1 MKRLLFIMSVAL
13 FVTAAKAQEK
23 PRRALFTEF
32 AGASGLVGVSF
43 DFATLSRATIGVI
56 VWAYRIIWVWEHL
69 PRTNQVFFTQVL
81 PYLWP
86 AIILLDEAIIV

>member
-1 MKRLLFIMSVAL
+1 MKRLLFIVFAAL
-13 FVTAAKAQEK
+13 FVTAVKAQEQ

-43 DFATLSRATIGVI
+43 DSRLKSSNHWG
-56 VWAYRIIWVWEHL
+56 YRIIWVWEHL
-69 PRTNQVFFTQVL
+69 PRANQVFFTQVL